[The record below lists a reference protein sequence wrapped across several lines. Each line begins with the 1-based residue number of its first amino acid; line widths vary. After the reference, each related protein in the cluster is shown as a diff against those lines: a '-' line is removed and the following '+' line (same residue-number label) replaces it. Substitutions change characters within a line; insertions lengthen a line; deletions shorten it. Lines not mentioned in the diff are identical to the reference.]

1 MKIFIDMPVCRSKR
15 HIFLTI
21 RWDGLGVVAF
31 QFQHAQRP
39 DICLQ
44 TAWSKY
50 SFKAARASKS
60 IQWNLRIQ
68 IQYTELSFSSTH
80 YQCTLKKEVENQ
92 SYISIITDKILRNI
106 FIQSG
111 ETTLQLKL
119 SDIKKLKMWINNIHI
134 CVVDNLSFLK
144 CP

>member
-1 MKIFIDMPVCRSKR
+1 M
-15 HIFLTI
+15 
-21 RWDGLGVVAF
+21 
-31 QFQHAQRP
+31 
-39 DICLQ
+39 
-44 TAWSKY
+44 
-50 SFKAARASKS
+50 
-60 IQWNLRIQ
+60 
-68 IQYTELSFSSTH
+68 H

-119 SDIKKLKMWINNIHI
+119 SDIKKLKMWINNICI
-134 CVVDNLSFLK
+134 CVLDNLSFLK